1 MKEREGVMSLTLTSE
16 TLPADHKAAIRQMK
30 RELRAQICD
39 VQAVFDRLH
48 AKIAD
53 RVAEIAALK
62 KSGDPVWPV
71 IPFADVKNG
80 TLSEAQR
87 AAVKR
92 RGCAVIKGHF
102 PREQALAWDNAMLDY
117 LDRNHFDEVYKGP
130 GDNFFGTL
138 TASRPEIYP
147 IYWSQAQMQA
157 RQSEEMAQVQSFLN
171 RLWTFESN
179 GKQWFN
185 PDVSVIYPDRIRRR
199 PPGTTSK
206 GLGAHTDSG
215 ALERWL
221 LPAYQQV
228 FARVFDGNVDE
239 YDPWNAAHRTDVE
252 EYTVDN
258 TTKCSVFRTFQGWTA
273 LSDMIPDQGLLHVV
287 PIPEAMAYILLRPLL
302 DDVPEDELCGVAP
315 GRVLP
320 ISEKWHPLL
329 IEALTSIPALEAG
342 DSVWWHCD
350 VIHSVAPVE
359 NQQGWGNVMYIPA
372 APMCEKN
379 LAYAK
384 KVKAAL
390 ETGASPGD
398 FPREDYETDWQDRFT
413 LNDLNIHGKR
423 ALGMA

>member
-1 MKEREGVMSLTLTSE
+1 MTFTSE
-16 TLPADHKAAIRQMK
+16 TLPADHKAAIRQLK
-30 RELRAQICD
+30 RELRAQIGD
-39 VQAVFDRLH
+39 VQAVFDKLSD
-48 AKIAD
+48 KIAT
-53 RVAEIAALK
+53 RVAEINALK
-62 KSGDPVWPV
+62 NKGESVWPV

-80 TLSEAQR
+80 TITDAQR
-87 AAVKR
+87 EAVKR

-102 PREQALAWDNAMLDY
+102 PLEQALAWDRSMLDY
-117 LDRNHFDEVYKGP
+117 LDLNKFDEVYKGP

-157 RQSEEMAQVQSFLN
+157 RQSEAMAQVQSFLN

-228 FARVFDGNVDE
+228 FARVFDGNVE
-239 YDPWNAAHRTDVE
+239 KYDPWNAAHRTEVE

-273 LSDMIPDQGLLHVV
+273 LSDMIPGQGLLHVV

-329 IEALTSIPALEAG
+329 VEALTSIPALEAG

-384 KVKAAL
+384 KVKEAL

-398 FPREDYETDWQDRFT
+398 FPREDYEKSWQDRFT
-413 LNDLNIHGKR
+413 VNDLNIHGKR

>member
-1 MKEREGVMSLTLTSE
+1 MTFTSE
-16 TLPADHKAAIRQMK
+16 TLPADHKAAIRQLK
-30 RELRAQICD
+30 RELRAQIGD
-39 VQAVFDRLH
+39 VQAVFDKLSD
-48 AKIAD
+48 KIAT
-53 RVAEIAALK
+53 RVAEINALK
-62 KSGDPVWPV
+62 NKGESVWPE

-80 TLSEAQR
+80 AITDAQR
-87 AAVKR
+87 EAVKR

-102 PREQALAWDNAMLDY
+102 PREQALAWDRSMLDY
-117 LDRNHFDEVYKGP
+117 LDLNKFDDVYKGP

-138 TASRPEIYP
+138 TASRPEIFP

-179 GKQWFN
+179 GKQWFD

-228 FARVFDGNVDE
+228 FARVFDGNVE
-239 YDPWNAAHRTDVE
+239 KYDPWNAAHRTEVE

-273 LSDMIPDQGLLHVV
+273 LSDMIPGQGLLHVV
-287 PIPEAMAYILLRPLL
+287 PIPKAMAYILLRPLL

-329 IEALTSIPALEAG
+329 IEALSSIPALEAG

-384 KVKAAL
+384 KVKEAL

-398 FPREDYETDWQDRFT
+398 FPREDYEKTWQDRFT
-413 LNDLNIHGKR
+413 VNDLNIHGKR

>member
-1 MKEREGVMSLTLTSE
+1 MTFTSE
-16 TLPADHKAAIRQMK
+16 TLPADHKAAIRQLK
-30 RELRAQICD
+30 RELRVQIGD
-39 VQAVFDRLH
+39 VQAVFDKLSD
-48 AKIAD
+48 KIAT
-53 RVAEIAALK
+53 RVAEINALK
-62 KSGDPVWPV
+62 NKGESVWPV

-80 TLSEAQR
+80 TITDAQR
-87 AAVKR
+87 EAVKR

-102 PREQALAWDNAMLDY
+102 PREQALAWDRSMLDY
-117 LDRNHFDEVYKGP
+117 LDLNKFDEVYKGP

-157 RQSEEMAQVQSFLN
+157 RQSEAMAQVQSFLN

-179 GKQWFN
+179 GKQWFD

-228 FARVFDGNVDE
+228 FARVFDGNVE
-239 YDPWNAAHRTDVE
+239 KYDPWNAAHRTEVE

-273 LSDMIPDQGLLHVV
+273 LSDMIPGQGLLHVV

-329 IEALTSIPALEAG
+329 VEALTSIPALEAG

-384 KVKAAL
+384 KVKEAL

-398 FPREDYETDWQDRFT
+398 FPREDYEKSWQDRFT
-413 LNDLNIHGKR
+413 VNDLNIHGKR

>member
-1 MKEREGVMSLTLTSE
+1 MTFTSE
-16 TLPADHKAAIRQMK
+16 TLPADHKAAIRQLK
-30 RELRAQICD
+30 RELRAQIGD
-39 VQAVFDRLH
+39 VQAVFDKLSD
-48 AKIAD
+48 KIAT
-53 RVAEIAALK
+53 RVAEINALK
-62 KSGDPVWPV
+62 NKGESVWPV

-80 TLSEAQR
+80 TITDAQR
-87 AAVKR
+87 EAVKR

-102 PREQALAWDNAMLDY
+102 PREQALAWDRSMLDY
-117 LDRNHFDEVYKGP
+117 LYLNKFDEVYKGP

-179 GKQWFN
+179 GKRWFD

-228 FARVFDGNVDE
+228 FARVFDGNVE
-239 YDPWNAAHRTDVE
+239 KYDPWNAAHRTEVE

-273 LSDMIPDQGLLHVV
+273 LSDMIPGQGLLHVV

-329 IEALTSIPALEAG
+329 VEALTSIPALEAG

-384 KVKAAL
+384 KVKEAL

-398 FPREDYETDWQDRFT
+398 FPREDYEKSWQDRFT
-413 LNDLNIHGKR
+413 VNDLNIHGKR

>member
-1 MKEREGVMSLTLTSE
+1 MTFTSE
-16 TLPADHKAAIRQMK
+16 TLPADHKAAIRQLK
-30 RELRAQICD
+30 RELRAQIGD
-39 VQAVFDRLH
+39 VQAVFDKLSD
-48 AKIAD
+48 KIAT
-53 RVAEIAALK
+53 RVAEINALK
-62 KSGDPVWPV
+62 NKGESVWPE

-80 TLSEAQR
+80 AITDAQR
-87 AAVKR
+87 EAVKR

-102 PREQALAWDNAMLDY
+102 PREQALAWDRSMLDY
-117 LDRNHFDEVYKGP
+117 LDLNKFDDVYKGP

-228 FARVFDGNVDE
+228 FARVFDGSVDK
-239 YDPWNAAHRTDVE
+239 YDPWNAAHRTEVE

-273 LSDMIPDQGLLHVV
+273 LSDMIPGQGLLHVV

-320 ISEKWHPLL
+320 VSEKWHPLL
-329 IEALTSIPALEAG
+329 IEALSSIPALEAG

-384 KVKAAL
+384 KVKEAL

-398 FPREDYETDWQDRFT
+398 FPREDYEKTWQDRFT
-413 LNDLNIHGKR
+413 VNDLNIHGKR

>member
-1 MKEREGVMSLTLTSE
+1 MAFTSE
-16 TLPADHKAAIRQMK
+16 TLPTDHKASIRQMK
-30 RELRAQICD
+30 QQLRAQIGD
-39 VQAVFDRLH
+39 VQQVFNRLSEQ
-48 AKIAD
+48 IAA
-53 RVAEIAALK
+53 RVADINALK
-62 KSGDPVWPV
+62 AQGKSVWPQIAYSDIAQGKV
-71 IPFADVKNG
+71 
-80 TLSEAQR
+80 SEAQR
-87 AAVKR
+87 ALIKR

-102 PREQALAWDNAMLDY
+102 PREQALGWDRSMLDY
-117 LDRNHFDEVYKGP
+117 LDQNHFDEVYKGP
-130 GDNFFGTL
+130 GDSFFGTL
-138 TASRPEIYP
+138 EASRPEIYP

-157 RQSEEMAQVQSFLN
+157 RQSNEMAAVQSFLN
-171 RLWTFESN
+171 RLWRFESK
-179 GKQWFN
+179 GQQWFD

-221 LPAYQQV
+221 LPAYQRV
-228 FARVFDGNVDE
+228 FASVFNGNFEE
-239 YDPWNAAHRTDVE
+239 YDPWNAAHRTEVE

-273 LSDMIPDQGLLHVV
+273 LSDMIPGQGLLHVV

-320 ISEKWHPLL
+320 VSEKWHPLL
-329 IEALTSIPALEAG
+329 MEALSSIPALEAG

-372 APMCEKN
+372 APLCAKN
-379 LAYAK
+379 LAYAR
-384 KVKAAL
+384 KVKVAL
-390 ETGASPGD
+390 EQGASPGD
-398 FPREDYETDWQDRFT
+398 FPRENYESDWSGRFT
-413 LNDLNIHGKR
+413 LDDLNIHGKR
-423 ALGMA
+423 ALGIEV

>member
-1 MKEREGVMSLTLTSE
+1 MTFTSE
-16 TLPADHKAAIRQMK
+16 TLPADHKAAIRQLK
-30 RELRAQICD
+30 RELRAQIGD
-39 VQAVFDRLH
+39 VQAVFDKLSD
-48 AKIAD
+48 KIAT
-53 RVAEIAALK
+53 RVAEINALK
-62 KSGDPVWPV
+62 NKGESVWPE

-80 TLSEAQR
+80 AITDAQR
-87 AAVKR
+87 EAVKR

-102 PREQALAWDNAMLDY
+102 PREQALAWDRSMLDY
-117 LDRNHFDEVYKGP
+117 LDLNKFDDVYKGP

-228 FARVFDGNVDE
+228 FARVFDGNVE
-239 YDPWNAAHRTDVE
+239 KYDPWNAAHRTEVE

-273 LSDMIPDQGLLHVV
+273 LSDMIPGQGLLHVV

-329 IEALTSIPALEAG
+329 IEALSSIPALEAG

-384 KVKAAL
+384 KVKEAL

-398 FPREDYETDWQDRFT
+398 FPREDYEKTWQDRFT
-413 LNDLNIHGKR
+413 VNDLNIHGKR

>member
-1 MKEREGVMSLTLTSE
+1 MTFTSE
-16 TLPADHKAAIRQMK
+16 TLPADPKAAIRQLK
-30 RELRAQICD
+30 RELRAQIGD
-39 VQAVFDRLH
+39 VQAVFDKLSD
-48 AKIAD
+48 KIAT
-53 RVAEIAALK
+53 RVAEINALK
-62 KSGDPVWPV
+62 NKGESVWPE

-80 TLSEAQR
+80 AITDAQR
-87 AAVKR
+87 EAVKR

-102 PREQALAWDNAMLDY
+102 PREQALAWDRSMLDY
-117 LDRNHFDEVYKGP
+117 LDLNKFDDVYKGP

-179 GKQWFN
+179 GKQWFD

-199 PPGTTSK
+199 APGTTSK

-228 FARVFDGNVDE
+228 FARVFDGNVDK
-239 YDPWNAAHRTDVE
+239 YDPWNAAHRTEVE

-273 LSDMIPDQGLLHVV
+273 LSDMIPGQGLLHVV

-320 ISEKWHPLL
+320 VSEKWHPLL

-384 KVKAAL
+384 KVKEAL

-398 FPREDYETDWQDRFT
+398 FPREDYEKTWQDRFT
-413 LNDLNIHGKR
+413 VNDLNIHGKR

>member
-1 MKEREGVMSLTLTSE
+1 MTFTSE
-16 TLPADHKAAIRQMK
+16 TLPADHKAAIRHLK
-30 RELRAQICD
+30 RELRAQIGD
-39 VQAVFDRLH
+39 VQAVFNKLSD
-48 AKIAD
+48 KIAT
-53 RVAEIAALK
+53 RVAEINALK
-62 KSGDPVWPV
+62 NKGESVWPE

-80 TLSEAQR
+80 TITDAQR
-87 AAVKR
+87 EAVKR

-102 PREQALAWDNAMLDY
+102 PREQALAWDRSMLDY
-117 LDRNHFDEVYKGP
+117 LDLNKFDEVYKGP

-179 GKQWFN
+179 GKQWFD

-228 FARVFDGNVDE
+228 FARVFDGNVE
-239 YDPWNAAHRTDVE
+239 KYDPWNAAHRTEVE

-273 LSDMIPDQGLLHVV
+273 LSDMIPGQGLLHVV

-302 DDVPEDELCGVAP
+302 DDVPKDELCGVAP

-320 ISEKWHPLL
+320 VSEKWHPLL
-329 IEALTSIPALEAG
+329 IEALTSIPALDAG

-384 KVKAAL
+384 KVKEAL

-398 FPREDYETDWQDRFT
+398 FPREDYEKSWQDRFT
-413 LNDLNIHGKR
+413 VNDLNIHGKR
-423 ALGMA
+423 ALGMV

>member
-1 MKEREGVMSLTLTSE
+1 MAFTSE
-16 TLPADHKAAIRQMK
+16 TLPIDHKASIRQMK
-30 RELRAQICD
+30 QELRAQIGD
-39 VQAVFDRLH
+39 VQRVFNRLSEQ
-48 AKIAD
+48 IAT
-53 RVAEIAALK
+53 RVADINALK
-62 KSGDPVWPV
+62 AQGKSVWPQIAYSDIAQGKV
-71 IPFADVKNG
+71 
-80 TLSEAQR
+80 SEAQR
-87 AAVKR
+87 ALIKR

-102 PREQALAWDNAMLDY
+102 PREQALGWDRAMLDY
-117 LDRNHFDEVYKGP
+117 LDQNHFDEVYKGP
-130 GDNFFGTL
+130 GDSFFGTL
-138 TASRPEIYP
+138 EASRPEIYP

-157 RQSEEMAQVQSFLN
+157 RQSNEMAAVQAFLN
-171 RLWTFESN
+171 RLWRFESE
-179 GKQWFN
+179 GQQWFD

-221 LPAYQQV
+221 LPAYQRV
-228 FARVFDGNVDE
+228 FASVFSGKFEE
-239 YDPWNAAHRTDVE
+239 YDPWNAAHRTEVE
-252 EYTVDN
+252 EYAVDN

-273 LSDMIPDQGLLHVV
+273 LSDMIPGQGLLHVV

-320 ISEKWHPLL
+320 VSEKWHPLL
-329 IEALTSIPALEAG
+329 MEALSSIPALGAG

-372 APMCEKN
+372 APLCAKN
-379 LAYAK
+379 LAYAR
-384 KVKAAL
+384 KVKVAL
-390 ETGASPGD
+390 EQGASPGD
-398 FPREDYETDWQDRFT
+398 FPRENYESDWSGRFT

-423 ALGMA
+423 ALGIEV

>member
-1 MKEREGVMSLTLTSE
+1 MALTFTRS
-16 TLPADHKAAIRQMK
+16 TLPADHKAAIREMK
-30 RELRAQICD
+30 KALRAQIGD
-39 VQAVFDRLH
+39 VQAVFDQLTAH
-48 AKIAD
+48 IEA
-53 RVAEIAALK
+53 RVAEIDALK
-62 KSGDPVWPV
+62 AAGKPVWPV
-71 IPFADVKNG
+71 VAYDDLASGKV
-80 TLSEAQR
+80 TEAQR
-87 AAVKR
+87 EEIKR
-92 RGCAVIKGHF
+92 RGCAVIKGQF
-102 PREQALAWDNAMLDY
+102 PREQALDWDRSMLDY

-157 RQSEEMAQVQSFLN
+157 RQSNEMAAVQSFLN
-171 RLWTFESN
+171 RLWRFESE

-228 FARVFDGNVDE
+228 FANVFNGDFTQF
-239 YDPWNAAHRTDVE
+239 DPWDAAHRTEVE
-252 EYTVDN
+252 EYTVEN

-273 LSDMIPDQGLLHVV
+273 LSEMIPDQGLLHVV
-287 PIPEAMAYILLRPLL
+287 PIPEAMAYVLLRPLL

-320 ISEKWHPLL
+320 ISAQWHPLL
-329 IEALTSIPALEAG
+329 MKAQTSIPALEPG

-350 VIHSVAPVE
+350 VIHSVAPVTE
-359 NQQGWGNVMYIPA
+359 QQGWGNVMYIPA
-372 APMCEKN
+372 APMCDKN
-379 LAYAK
+379 LAYAQ
-384 KVKAAL
+384 KVKIAL
-390 ETGASPGD
+390 ENGASPGD
-398 FPREDYETDWQDRFT
+398 FPREDYEATWEDRFT

-423 ALGMA
+423 ALGMEI

>member
-1 MKEREGVMSLTLTSE
+1 MAVTFASE
-16 TLPADHKAAIRQMK
+16 TLPADHKAAIRQLK
-30 RELRAQICD
+30 QALRAQIGD
-39 VQAVFDRLH
+39 VQAVFNQLSER
-48 AKIAD
+48 IAA
-53 RVAEIAALK
+53 RVAEINALK
-62 KSGDPVWPV
+62 ARGEPVWPV
-71 IPFADVKNG
+71 IPFADIKNG

-87 AAVKR
+87 EAVKR

-102 PREQALAWDNAMLDY
+102 PREQALGWDRSMLEY

-130 GDNFFGTL
+130 GDSFFGTL
-138 TASRPEIYP
+138 EASRPEIYP

-157 RQSEEMAQVQSFLN
+157 RQSSEMAQVQSFLN
-171 RLWTFESN
+171 RLWTFESE
-179 GKQWFN
+179 GKQWFD

-228 FARVFDGNVDE
+228 FAAVFNGKPE
-239 YDPWNAAHRTDVE
+239 QYDPWNAAHRTEVE

-273 LSDMIPDQGLLHVV
+273 LSDMLAGQGLLHVV
-287 PIPEAMAYILLRPLL
+287 PIPEAMAYVLLRPLL
-302 DDVPEDELCGVAP
+302 NDVPDDELCGVAP

-320 ISEKWHPLL
+320 ISAQWHPLL

-350 VIHSVAPVE
+350 VIHSVAPVTD
-359 NQQGWGNVMYIPA
+359 QQGWGNVMYIPA
-372 APMCEKN
+372 APLCEKN

-384 KVKAAL
+384 RVKAAL
-390 ETGASPGD
+390 EKGASPGD
-398 FPREDYETDWQDRFT
+398 FPREDYEASWEDRFT
-413 LNDLNIHGKR
+413 LDDLNEHGKR
-423 ALGMA
+423 ALGMPV

>member
-1 MKEREGVMSLTLTSE
+1 MAVTHTCE
-16 TLPADHKAAIRQMK
+16 TLPADPKAAIRRIKQ
-30 RELRAQICD
+30 ELRAQIGD
-39 VQAVFDRLH
+39 VQAVFDRLT
-48 AKIAD
+48 A
-53 RVAEIAALK
+53 RIAARLEEIDALK
-62 KSGDPVWPV
+62 ASGQDVWPL
-71 IPFADVKNG
+71 IPFEAIARGQV
-80 TLSEAQR
+80 TEAQR
-87 AAVKR
+87 ELIKR

-102 PREQALAWDNAMLDY
+102 SREQALAWDNAMLEY
-117 LDRNHFDEVYKGP
+117 LDRNHFDDVYKGP
-130 GDNFFGTL
+130 GDTFFGSL
-138 TASRPEIYP
+138 EASRPEIYP

-157 RQSEEMAQVQSFLN
+157 RQSDEMAAVQSFLN
-171 RLWTFESN
+171 RLWTFN
-179 GKQWFN
+179 RDGKQWFD

-221 LPAYQQV
+221 LPAYQKV
-228 FARVFDGNVDE
+228 FADVFNGNIDA
-239 YDPWNAAHRTDVE
+239 YDPWDAAHRTEVE

-287 PIPEAMAYILLRPLL
+287 PIPEAMAYVLLRPLL
-302 DDVPEDELCGVAP
+302 DDVPDDELCGVAP
-315 GRVLP
+315 GKVLP

-329 IEALTSIPALEAG
+329 IKALSSIPALNAG

-379 LAYAK
+379 LAYAQ
-384 KVKAAL
+384 KVKVAL
-390 ETGASPGD
+390 AHGASPGD
-398 FPREDYETDWQDRFT
+398 FPREDYEASWEGRFT
-413 LNDLNIHGKR
+413 LDDLNIHGKR
-423 ALGMA
+423 ALGMAN